1 MSLSTEG
8 TDLLA
13 SDFSQV
19 CTREDP
25 GQKRVAVDL
34 FWAWPIVILIL
45 LGRRDK
51 GFLVPPHILY
61 VCPGRREC
69 RSTQSNVTA
78 RPHE

>member
-34 FWAWPIVILIL
+34 CWAWPIGSRIFSAEERKV
-45 LGRRDK
+45 
-51 GFLVPPHILY
+51 FF
-61 VCPGRREC
+61 
-69 RSTQSNVTA
+69 
-78 RPHE
+78 